1 MAPGSLQGAHPR
13 LRVLAAVT
21 NPQSCRKDPKYN
33 RPLLALKPKGEG
45 GSAGDLGEGV
55 GARNPPGLLSGLSGF
70 VVVFE
75 ETASGLHKDSSF
87 CFTCLFNTLAR
98 GSPYPATR

>member
-1 MAPGSLQGAHPR
+1 MRGA
-13 LRVLAAVT
+13 
-21 NPQSCRKDPKYN
+21 
-33 RPLLALKPKGEG
+33 EG
-45 GSAGDLGEGV
+45 GEVLREGFE
-55 GARNPPGLLSGLSGF
+55 AHNQPGLLSGLSGF

-98 GSPYPATR
+98 ESPYPATR

>member
-1 MAPGSLQGAHPR
+1 MNVLCWPR
-13 LRVLAAVT
+13 
-21 NPQSCRKDPKYN
+21 N
-33 RPLLALKPKGEG
+33 RGGGPLLFPI
-45 GSAGDLGEGV
+45 
-55 GARNPPGLLSGLSGF
+55 LLSGLAEF

-98 GSPYPATR
+98 GSPYPETR